1 MSAQPRNSLSLF
13 FRPSSVAV
21 IGASRDPEKL
31 GYAVL
36 ANLKNGGFA
45 GALYPVNPK
54 AEEILGLKAYPTVL
68 DIPGPV
74 DLAVIV
80 IPYPLVPEALRQC
93 GEKGVPAA
101 VVISA
106 GFREAGR
113 EGLEREL
120 ELVQIARQY
129 HIRLIGPNCLGVIDT
144 HTPLNATFAAGMPPG
159 GPIAF
164 MSQSGALGTAVLDMA
179 LAGRIGFSRFVS
191 LGNKADVNEVDL
203 LEAWEDDPGSKV
215 ILAYIEGLPDG
226 QKFMEVARRVTRK
239 KPVVAVK
246 SGVTRSGARAVSSH
260 TGSLAGSEAAYHA
273 AFRQAGVIR
282 AESMEHLFDLA
293 LAFAYQPLP
302 RGDRI
307 AIVTNAGGPG
317 ILATDALEHAGLQL
331 ARLRPETVQALMADL
346 PSAASAANPVDVLG
360 DALAD
365 RYEHALRLV
374 LADPGV
380 DGVLVIVTP
389 QAMTQIEE
397 TAHVVGRVARETD
410 KPVLGCFMGE
420 SRIAA
425 GIAILQQYGIP
436 NYPFPE
442 RAAAALAAMVR
453 YRQERE
459 RPSYAPIRFEVDTAA
474 VRKVLDEARAQGRV
488 SIGDAEARAILEA
501 YGFPLPPS
509 RLAATPEEAIAA
521 AEEMGYP
528 VVLKVASPDIL
539 HKTDVGGVRLNLRS
553 PADVRDAFDLI
564 VYRASRYVPGA
575 RIWGCLVQKMVPPGR
590 EVLIGMSRDPQF
602 GPLVAF
608 GLGGIYVEALKD
620 VVFRVAPFGPEEAAE
635 MIREIRSYPL
645 LEGVRGEPPADHA
658 ALVDALCRVSQLVT
672 DFPEIVELDI
682 NPLVVYEEG
691 RGAVALDMRVV
702 LG

>member
-1 MSAQPRNSLSLF
+1 MSAQPNNQLIYF

-36 ANLKNGGFA
+36 ANLKDGGFS

-203 LEAWEDDPGSKV
+203 LEAWEDDPGSRV

-374 LADPGV
+374 LTDPGV

-453 YRQERE
+453 YQQERE
-459 RPSYAPIRFEVDTAA
+459 RPSYAPTHFEVDTAA

-509 RLAATPEEAIAA
+509 HLAATPEEAVAA

-564 VYRASRYVPGA
+564 IYRASRYVPGA

-691 RGAVALDMRVV
+691 RGAVALDMRLV

>member
-1 MSAQPRNSLSLF
+1 MLEPF

-36 ANLKNGGFA
+36 ANLLHGGFP

-54 AEEILGLKAYPTVL
+54 ADEILGLRAYPTVL

-80 IPYPLVPEALRQC
+80 IPYGLVPEALRQC
-93 GEKGVPAA
+93 GEKSVPAA
-101 VVISA
+101 IVISA

-129 HIRLIGPNCLGVIDT
+129 GIRLIGPNCLGVIDT
-144 HTPLNATFAAGMPPG
+144 GTPLNATFAAGMPPG

-203 LEAWEDDPGSKV
+203 LEAWKDDPGSRV

-226 QKFMEVARRVTRK
+226 QKFMEVARRVTRR

-302 RGDRI
+302 QGDRI

-459 RPSYAPIRFEVDTAA
+459 RPSYPPTHFEADTAA
-474 VRKVLDEARAQGRV
+474 VQKVLDEARAQGRV

-509 RLAATPEEAIAA
+509 HLAATPEEAIAA

-691 RGAVALDMRVV
+691 RGAVALDMRLV
-702 LG
+702 LS

>member
-1 MSAQPRNSLSLF
+1 MSAQPNHQLVYF

-36 ANLKNGGFA
+36 ANLKDGGFS

-203 LEAWEDDPGSKV
+203 LEAWEDDPGSRV

-374 LADPGV
+374 LTDPGV

-453 YRQERE
+453 YQQERE
-459 RPSYAPIRFEVDTAA
+459 RPSYAPTHFEVDTAA

-509 RLAATPEEAIAA
+509 HLAATPEEAVAA

-564 VYRASRYVPGA
+564 IYRASRYVPGA

-691 RGAVALDMRVV
+691 RGAVALDMRLV

>member
-1 MSAQPRNSLSLF
+1 MSAQPNHQLVCF

-36 ANLKNGGFA
+36 ANLKNGGFP

-54 AEEILGLKAYPTVL
+54 AGEILGLKAYPTVL

-179 LAGRIGFSRFVS
+179 MAGRIGFSRFVS

-410 KPVLGCFMGE
+410 KPILGCFMGE

-459 RPSYAPIRFEVDTAA
+459 RPSYAPTHFEADTAA
-474 VRKVLDEARAQGRV
+474 VRKVLDEARSQGRV

-509 RLAATPEEAIAA
+509 HLAATPEEAIAA

-691 RGAVALDMRVV
+691 RGAVALDMRLV

>member
-1 MSAQPRNSLSLF
+1 MLEPF

-36 ANLKNGGFA
+36 ANLLHGGFS

-54 AEEILGLKAYPTVL
+54 ADEILGLKAYPTVL

-80 IPYPLVPEALRQC
+80 IPYSVVPAALEQC
-93 GEKGVPAA
+93 GQKGVPAA
-101 VVISA
+101 VIISA

-120 ELVQIARQY
+120 ELVQIARRY
-129 HIRLIGPNCLGVIDT
+129 GIRLIGPNCLGVIDT
-144 HTPLNATFAAGMPPG
+144 GTPLNATFAAGMPPA

-191 LGNKADVNEVDL
+191 LGNKADVHEVDL
-203 LEAWEDDPGSKV
+203 LEAWEDDPGSRV

-302 RGDRI
+302 QGDRI

-380 DGVLVIVTP
+380 DGVIVIVTP

-397 TAHVVGRVARETD
+397 TAHRVGRVARETD

-425 GIAILQQYGIP
+425 GIAVLQQYGIP

-459 RPSYAPIRFEVDTAA
+459 RPSYPPTPFDADTAA

-509 RLAATPEEAIAA
+509 HLAATPEEAIAA

-620 VVFRVAPFGPEEAAE
+620 VVFRVAPFGPGEAAE

-672 DFPEIVELDI
+672 DFPEIAELDI

-691 RGAVALDMRVV
+691 RGAVALDMRLV
-702 LG
+702 LS